1 MGRGSSNK
9 KNGKVVRMRVEVK
22 WVWSSHFCVVF
33 QIMATVTNSVSQN
46 GIFEEWKELES
57 DPGVFSLLIED
68 YGVRGVKVEEIYDIS
83 RRIETKVYG
92 FVFLFRYVLGDR
104 RARKA
109 ARDLI
114 SEDTY
119 VFDTDMV
126 NNMFF
131 AHQIINNSCATHAL
145 LSVLLNCEDIN
156 LGPNLTRL
164 KKFSKGLDPESK
176 GLAISN
182 VPELSC
188 AHNRHA
194 KPSQLMVSPM
204 VSIRRGS
211 VMSSAH
217 ALLPETYHFVSFV
230 PINGRLIELDG
241 LKELPI
247 DHGPWDEKEEW
258 TDLFQRTVSERLARS
273 PDCLFN
279 LMAVV
284 PDPIPEISEKLKSL
298 QSKLDELLEHA
309 IKLAKAVAEKELDSS
324 FTSHAHSLVKK
335 ENVTGEAGSTSL
347 VKEESNTGN
356 QPSDSTTTDNVQRA
370 PFGPPSKNPDRK
382 STNDS
387 IKRLSGP
394 PTVAGEASDS
404 RKDESTKAKKEKR
417 DEMVILEEVARS
429 LPVDDENL
437 SEIANKE
444 VDYSSLDLETQ
455 LRIATARVVV
465 HSKEVENWKHK
476 LKDELETKQRY
487 HVEHSRR
494 THNYDPLIT
503 EFIKMLAHNNQLPN
517 RLLKRPSNSQSFT
530 GHKRKVN
537 SKSEKV
543 SNGKKV
549 KTTLLVNGTK
559 VN

>member
-1 MGRGSSNK
+1 
-9 KNGKVVRMRVEVK
+9 
-22 WVWSSHFCVVF
+22 
-33 QIMATVTNSVSQN
+33 MATNNSVSASHGQN
-46 GIFEEWKELES
+46 CVFEEWKELES

-83 RRIETKVYG
+83 RKFETKVYG

-109 ARDLI
+109 ARDLVA
-114 SEDTY
+114 EDTY
-119 VFDTDMV
+119 VFDMDMV
-126 NNMFF
+126 NDMFF
-131 AHQIINNSCATHAL
+131 AHQIIDNSCATHAL
-145 LSVLLNCEDIN
+145 LSVLLNCEDVD

-164 KKFSKGLDPESK
+164 KNFSKGLNPESK

-182 VPELSC
+182 MLELSR
-188 AHNRHA
+188 AHNKHA

-204 VSIRRGS
+204 ISARRGS

-247 DHGPWDEKEEW
+247 DHGPWGEEEEW

-284 PDPIPEISEKLKSL
+284 PDPIPDISERLKSL
-298 QSKLDELLEHA
+298 QRKQDQLLEQVVR
-309 IKLAKAVAEKELDSS
+309 LAKEFAEWEVEQPTPQPAASGVVPGKQESVTGETSQTSS
-324 FTSHAHSLVKK
+324 VKK
-335 ENVTGEAGSTSL
+335 EE
-347 VKEESNTGN
+347 EESSEEK
-356 QPSDSTTTDNVQRA
+356 QPNDAMNSDQEPSALPTPLQQSEDKAILKSNESAKTEGESTTE
-370 PFGPPSKNPDRK
+370 GKE
-382 STNDS
+382 
-387 IKRLSGP
+387 
-394 PTVAGEASDS
+394 GE
-404 RKDESTKAKKEKR
+404 KDELKVKKEKR
-417 DEMVILEEVARS
+417 EDADILQEVAKT
-429 LPVDDENL
+429 LPKDVEEL
-437 SEIANKE
+437 TKIADQE
-444 VDYSSLDLETQ
+444 LDPSGSDLGEQ
-455 LRIATARVVV
+455 LRIATAKVVT
-465 HSKEVENWKHK
+465 HNKEVEVWKHK
-476 LKDELETKQRY
+476 LKEELETKQRY

-517 RLLKRPSNSQSFT
+517 RLIKRPSNAQSVS
-530 GHKRKVN
+530 GHKRKGN
-537 SKSEKV
+537 TSK
-543 SNGKKV
+543 SNGKKI

>member
-1 MGRGSSNK
+1 M
-9 KNGKVVRMRVEVK
+9 VIPLQVD
-22 WVWSSHFCVVF
+22 VF

-46 GIFEEWKELES
+46 GVFEEWKELES

-83 RRIETKVYG
+83 RKIETKVYG

-145 LSVLLNCEDIN
+145 LSVLLNCEDID

-188 AHNRHA
+188 AHNKHA
-194 KPSQLMVSPM
+194 KPSQLMASPM
-204 VSIRRGS
+204 VSMRRGS

-284 PDPIPEISEKLKSL
+284 PDPIPEISEKLKLL
-298 QSKLDELLEHA
+298 QTRLDEFLEHA
-309 IKLAKAVAEKELDSS
+309 IKFAKALAEKELECS
-324 FTSHAHSLVKK
+324 FSNSAHSLVKK
-335 ENVTGEAGSTSL
+335 ENVTGETGTTAL
-347 VKEESNTGN
+347 VKEESSTGN
-356 QPSDSTTTDNVQRA
+356 QPSGSTTTNNVKRE
-370 PFGPPSKNPDRK
+370 PFGSPTNNSDRK
-382 STNDS
+382 STREENDS
-387 IKRLSGP
+387 VKILSGP
-394 PTVAGEASDS
+394 PTVKSVAEDS
-404 RKDESTKAKKEKR
+404 GSTKIQKEKR
-417 DEMVILEEVARS
+417 EETVILEEVARS
-429 LPVDDENL
+429 LPVDSEQL
-437 SEIANKE
+437 SEIANRE
-444 VDYSSLDLETQ
+444 VDDSSLDLETQ
-455 LRIATARVVV
+455 LKIATARVVKRN
-465 HSKEVENWKHK
+465 KEVENWKHK
-476 LKDELETKQRY
+476 LRDELETKQRY

-494 THNYDPLIT
+494 THNYDPLIS

-530 GHKRKVN
+530 GHKRKAN
-537 SKSEKV
+537 NKSEKA

>member
-1 MGRGSSNK
+1 
-9 KNGKVVRMRVEVK
+9 
-22 WVWSSHFCVVF
+22 
-33 QIMATVTNSVSQN
+33 MATNNSVTASHGQN
-46 GIFEEWKELES
+46 GVFEEWKELES

-83 RRIETKVYG
+83 RKIETKVYG

-109 ARDLI
+109 ARDLAA
-114 SEDTY
+114 EDMY

-126 NNMFF
+126 NDMFF

-145 LSVLLNCEDIN
+145 LSVLLNCEDVD

-164 KKFSKGLDPESK
+164 KTFSKGLNPESK

-182 VPELSC
+182 MLELSR
-188 AHNRHA
+188 AHNKHA
-194 KPSQLMVSPM
+194 KPSQSMVTPM
-204 VSIRRGS
+204 ISARRGS

-247 DHGPWDEKEEW
+247 DHGPWGEMEEW

-284 PDPIPEISEKLKSL
+284 PDPIPEISEQLKSL
-298 QSKLDELLEHA
+298 QRKQDQLLQQVVR
-309 IKLAKAVAEKELDSS
+309 LAEEFAEKEVQQPSRQPVSVPVKQESETCETGQASS
-324 FTSHAHSLVKK
+324 VKK
-335 ENVTGEAGSTSL
+335 EEEDS
-347 VKEESNTGN
+347 KEK
-356 QPSDSTTTDNVQRA
+356 QPSDSSSCQEHSVLPMPVQQHSDDKA
-370 PFGPPSKNPDRK
+370 IPK
-382 STNDS
+382 S
-387 IKRLSGP
+387 
-394 PTVAGEASDS
+394 
-404 RKDESTKAKKEKR
+404 DESVKIAGGSSAEGQEDEKEDGIKVKKEKR
-417 DEMVILEEVARS
+417 EDMDILQEVARA
-429 LPVDDENL
+429 LPKDGEELTKIADQ
-437 SEIANKE
+437 EI
-444 VDYSSLDLETQ
+444 DPSSLDLGEQ
-455 LRIATARVVV
+455 LRIATAKVVA
-465 HSKEVENWKHK
+465 HNKEVEVWKHK
-476 LKDELETKQRY
+476 LKEELETKQQY
-487 HVEHSRR
+487 HIEHSRR
-494 THNYDPLIT
+494 THDYDPLVT

-517 RLLKRPSNSQSFT
+517 RLIKRPSNAQSVS
-530 GHKRKVN
+530 GHKRKGN
-537 SKSEKV
+537 SSK
-543 SNGKKV
+543 SNGKKI

>member
-1 MGRGSSNK
+1 
-9 KNGKVVRMRVEVK
+9 
-22 WVWSSHFCVVF
+22 
-33 QIMATVTNSVSQN
+33 MATNNSMSASHGQN
-46 GIFEEWKELES
+46 GVFEEWKELES

-83 RRIETKVYG
+83 RKFDTKVYG

-109 ARDLI
+109 ARDLV

-126 NNMFF
+126 NDMFF

-145 LSVLLNCEDIN
+145 LSVLLNCEDVD
-156 LGPNLTRL
+156 LGPNLTKL
-164 KKFSKGLDPESK
+164 KNFSKGLNPESK

-182 VPELSC
+182 MLELSC
-188 AHNRHA
+188 AHNKHA
-194 KPSQLMVSPM
+194 KPSQLMMSPM
-204 VSIRRGS
+204 ISTRRGS

-247 DHGPWDEKEEW
+247 DHGPWGEMEEW

-284 PDPIPEISEKLKSL
+284 PDPIPEISERLKSL
-298 QSKLDELLEHA
+298 QRKQDQLLEQVARLAKEFAEREVKQSTPQPTADDVDVKQKSGTGEIGLASSIKKEEVEEDSKEKQANDASSSEREQSVLPTPPQQSDDKAIPKSDKSANIEDGSSTATAEGKESEKKDEL
-309 IKLAKAVAEKELDSS
+309 KV
-324 FTSHAHSLVKK
+324 
-335 ENVTGEAGSTSL
+335 
-347 VKEESNTGN
+347 
-356 QPSDSTTTDNVQRA
+356 
-370 PFGPPSKNPDRK
+370 
-382 STNDS
+382 
-387 IKRLSGP
+387 
-394 PTVAGEASDS
+394 
-404 RKDESTKAKKEKR
+404 KKEKR
-417 DEMVILEEVARS
+417 EDTDILQEVARS
-429 LPVDDENL
+429 LPRDGEEL
-437 SEIANKE
+437 TKIADQE
-444 VDYSSLDLETQ
+444 LDPSSLDFGEQ
-455 LRIATARVVV
+455 LRIATAKVVA
-465 HSKEVENWKHK
+465 HNKEVEVWKHK
-476 LKDELETKQRY
+476 LKEELETKQRY

-517 RLLKRPSNSQSFT
+517 RLIKRPSNAQSVS
-530 GHKRKVN
+530 GQKRKGN
-537 SKSEKV
+537 SSK
-543 SNGKKV
+543 SNGKKI

>member
-1 MGRGSSNK
+1 
-9 KNGKVVRMRVEVK
+9 
-22 WVWSSHFCVVF
+22 
-33 QIMATVTNSVSQN
+33 MATNNSVSNQN
-46 GIFEEWKELES
+46 GVFEEWKELES

-83 RRIETKVYG
+83 RKFDTKVYG

-114 SEDTY
+114 TEDTY

-126 NNMFF
+126 NDMFF
-131 AHQIINNSCATHAL
+131 AHQIIENSCATHAL
-145 LSVLLNCEDIN
+145 LSVLLNCDDVD

-164 KKFSKGLDPESK
+164 KSFSKGLNPESK

-182 VPELSC
+182 MPELSH
-188 AHNRHA
+188 AHNKHA
-194 KPSQLMVSPM
+194 KPSQLMATPIVS
-204 VSIRRGS
+204 SRRGS

-247 DHGPWDEKEEW
+247 DHGPWGEMEEW

-284 PDPIPEISEKLKSL
+284 PDQIPEISKRLKSL
-298 QSKLDELLEHA
+298 QQKQDQLLEQA
-309 IKLAKAVAEKELDSS
+309 IGLANEVAKREVQSEQSEPTAV
-324 FTSHAHSLVKK
+324 LVKQ
-335 ENVTGEAGSTSL
+335 ENQTAEMSL
-347 VKEESNTGN
+347 SKEEKKGTEKH
-356 QPSDSTTTDNVQRA
+356 QSDGSSAQECNILPALPQLADAKPLSKSDDSAKVTD
-370 PFGPPSKNPDRK
+370 K
-382 STNDS
+382 SVVEGRDNET
-387 IKRLSGP
+387 K
-394 PTVAGEASDS
+394 EAM
-404 RKDESTKAKKEKR
+404 KVKKEKR
-417 DEMVILEEVARS
+417 TDTEILQ
-429 LPVDDENL
+429 
-437 SEIANKE
+437 EIARALPKDGKE
-444 VDYSSLDLETQ
+444 LSKFASQDLDDPSLDLEVC
-455 LRIATARVVV
+455 LRIATAKVVS
-465 HSKEVENWKHK
+465 HNKEMEVWKQM
-476 LKDELETKQRY
+476 LKEELETKQRY

-517 RLLKRPSNSQSFT
+517 RLIKRPSYSQSLS
-530 GHKRKVN
+530 GHKRKGN
-537 SKSEKV
+537 SSKA
-543 SNGKKV
+543 NGKKL

-559 VN
+559 VT

>member
-1 MGRGSSNK
+1 
-9 KNGKVVRMRVEVK
+9 
-22 WVWSSHFCVVF
+22 
-33 QIMATVTNSVSQN
+33 MATNNSLSVSHGQN
-46 GIFEEWKELES
+46 GVFEEWKELES

-68 YGVRGVKVEEIYDIS
+68 YGVHGVKVEEIYDIS
-83 RRIETKVYG
+83 RKIDTKVYG

-109 ARDLI
+109 ARDLVT
-114 SEDTY
+114 EDTY

-126 NNMFF
+126 NDMFF

-145 LSVLLNCEDIN
+145 LSVLLNCEDVD

-164 KKFSKGLDPESK
+164 KNFSKGLNPESK

-182 VPELSC
+182 MLELSR
-188 AHNRHA
+188 AHNKHA
-194 KPSQLMVSPM
+194 KPSQLMMSPM
-204 VSIRRGS
+204 ISTRRGS
-211 VMSSAH
+211 VISSAH

-247 DHGPWDEKEEW
+247 DHGPWGEMEEW

-284 PDPIPEISEKLKSL
+284 PDPIPEISERLKSL
-298 QSKLDELLEHA
+298 QRKQDQLLEQVVR
-309 IKLAKAVAEKELDSS
+309 LAKEFADREIEQFSPQPTTGDVS
-324 FTSHAHSLVKK
+324 VKR
-335 ENVTGEAGSTSL
+335 ESETGEAGQM
-347 VKEESNTGN
+347 VAIKKEEEEESQEKPPNDAS
-356 QPSDSTTTDNVQRA
+356 SDGERSVLPTPLQQSEDKTPIA
-370 PFGPPSKNPDRK
+370 K
-382 STNDS
+382 SDESAKIDGSSATAEG
-387 IKRLSGP
+387 KEG
-394 PTVAGEASDS
+394 GE
-404 RKDESTKAKKEKR
+404 KDEIKVKKEKR
-417 DEMVILEEVARS
+417 EDTDILQEVART
-429 LPVDDENL
+429 LPKDGEELNK
-437 SEIANKE
+437 IADQE
-444 VDYSSLDLETQ
+444 LDPSSLDFGEQ
-455 LRIATARVVV
+455 LRIATAKVVA
-465 HSKEVENWKHK
+465 HNREVEVWKHK
-476 LKDELETKQRY
+476 LKEELETKQQY

-517 RLLKRPSNSQSFT
+517 RLIKRPSNTQSVS
-530 GHKRKVN
+530 GQKRKGN
-537 SKSEKV
+537 SSK
-543 SNGKKV
+543 SNGKKI

>member
-1 MGRGSSNK
+1 
-9 KNGKVVRMRVEVK
+9 
-22 WVWSSHFCVVF
+22 
-33 QIMATVTNSVSQN
+33 MATNNSVSVSHGQN
-46 GIFEEWKELES
+46 GVFEEWKELES

-68 YGVRGVKVEEIYDIS
+68 YGVRGVKVEEVYDIT
-83 RRIETKVYG
+83 RKIETKVYG

-109 ARDLI
+109 ARDLV

-126 NNMFF
+126 NDMFF

-145 LSVLLNCEDIN
+145 LSVLLNCEDVE

-164 KKFSKGLDPESK
+164 KNFSKGLNPESK

-182 VPELSC
+182 MLELSQ
-188 AHNRHA
+188 AHNKHA

-204 VSIRRGS
+204 ISARRGS

-247 DHGPWDEKEEW
+247 DHGPWGEMEEW

-284 PDPIPEISEKLKSL
+284 PDLIPEISDRLKSL
-298 QSKLDELLEHA
+298 QQKQDQLLEQVVR
-309 IKLAKAVAEKELDSS
+309 LAKEFAERE
-324 FTSHAHSLVKK
+324 VKHPCPQPTGGVPVK
-335 ENVTGEAGSTSL
+335 QESETGETGQTSS
-347 VKEESNTGN
+347 VKEEEEDSKENQK
-356 QPSDSTTTDNVQRA
+356 QPSDTISDQERSVLPTPPQQSEDKSIPKSDESAKIEGASTA
-370 PFGPPSKNPDRK
+370 EGKE
-382 STNDS
+382 
-387 IKRLSGP
+387 
-394 PTVAGEASDS
+394 GE
-404 RKDESTKAKKEKR
+404 KDEIKVKKEKR
-417 DEMVILEEVARS
+417 EDTDILQEVAKA
-429 LPVDDENL
+429 LPKDGEKL
-437 SEIANKE
+437 TKIADQE
-444 VDYSSLDLETQ
+444 LDPGSLDLEEQ
-455 LRIATARVVV
+455 LRIATAKVVA
-465 HSKEVENWKHK
+465 HNKEIEIWKHK
-476 LKDELETKQRY
+476 LKEELETKQQY
-487 HVEHSRR
+487 HIEHSRR

-517 RLLKRPSNSQSFT
+517 RLIKRPSNTQSVS
-530 GHKRKVN
+530 GHKRKGN
-537 SKSEKV
+537 SSK
-543 SNGKKV
+543 SNGKKI

>member
-1 MGRGSSNK
+1 
-9 KNGKVVRMRVEVK
+9 
-22 WVWSSHFCVVF
+22 
-33 QIMATVTNSVSQN
+33 MATSNSSLAAPLSQN
-46 GIFEEWKELES
+46 GVFEEWKELES

-68 YGVRGVKVEEIYDIS
+68 YGVRGVKVEEVYDVS

-109 ARDLI
+109 ARDLV

-145 LSVLLNCEDIN
+145 LSVLLNCEDID
-156 LGPNLTRL
+156 LGPNLTKL

-182 VPELSC
+182 MVELSC
-188 AHNRHA
+188 AHNKHA
-194 KPSQLMVSPM
+194 KPSQLMTSPM
-204 VSIRRGS
+204 FSTRRGS

-247 DHGPWDEKEEW
+247 DHGPWGEMEEW
-258 TDLFQRTVSERLARS
+258 SDLFQRTVSERLARS

-279 LMAVV
+279 LMAIV
-284 PDPIPEISEKLKSL
+284 PDPIPEISERLKLL
-298 QSKLDELLEHA
+298 QSEQDQLLEQTV
-309 IKLAKAVAEKELDSS
+309 KLAQELAERETQFCSSKQVEEMGKTGTSKEECQDENQKNDSS
-324 FTSHAHSLVKK
+324 SQEHFAEPPQVSDGKSTTEGNDPKKTSSGSNVEGRESERDGTTVKK
-335 ENVTGEAGSTSL
+335 ELREDT
-347 VKEESNTGN
+347 
-356 QPSDSTTTDNVQRA
+356 
-370 PFGPPSKNPDRK
+370 
-382 STNDS
+382 
-387 IKRLSGP
+387 
-394 PTVAGEASDS
+394 
-404 RKDESTKAKKEKR
+404 
-417 DEMVILEEVARS
+417 VILKEVARA
-429 LPVDDENL
+429 LPEENEGL
-437 SEIANKE
+437 NEIASRE
-444 VDYSSLDLETQ
+444 LDPSLDLETRLQ
-455 LRIATARVVV
+455 IATAKVVV
-465 HSKEVENWKHK
+465 HNKEVECWKHK
-476 LKDELETKQRY
+476 LKEELETKQRY
-487 HVEHSRR
+487 HIEHSRR
-494 THNYDPLIT
+494 THDYDPLIT
-503 EFIKMLAHNNQLPN
+503 EFIRMLANNNQLPS
-517 RLLKRPSNSQSFT
+517 RLIKRPSNAQSVA
-530 GHKRKVN
+530 GQKRKAN
-537 SKSEKV
+537 NKSEKV

>member
-1 MGRGSSNK
+1 MN
-9 KNGKVVRMRVEVK
+9 V
-22 WVWSSHFCVVF
+22 SHG
-33 QIMATVTNSVSQN
+33 QN
-46 GIFEEWKELES
+46 GVFEEWKELES

-83 RRIETKVYG
+83 RKFDTKVYG

-109 ARDLI
+109 ARDLV

-126 NNMFF
+126 NDMFF

-145 LSVLLNCEDIN
+145 LSVLLNCEDVD
-156 LGPNLTRL
+156 LGPNLTKL
-164 KKFSKGLDPESK
+164 KNFSKGLNPESK

-182 VPELSC
+182 MLELSR
-188 AHNRHA
+188 AHNKHA

-204 VSIRRGS
+204 ISTRRGS

-247 DHGPWDEKEEW
+247 DHGPWGEMEEW

-284 PDPIPEISEKLKSL
+284 PDPIPEISERLKSL
-298 QSKLDELLEHA
+298 QQKQDQLLEQVA
-309 IKLAKAVAEKELDSS
+309 RLAKEFAEREVEQSTPQPTTEDVAVKQKSETDEIGLVSS
-324 FTSHAHSLVKK
+324 IKK
-335 ENVTGEAGSTSL
+335 EEEEEGDSKDTQPNDVGGDGERSVLPAPPQQSDDKASHKSDESAKIEGGSAAAEG
-347 VKEESNTGN
+347 K
-356 QPSDSTTTDNVQRA
+356 DSE
-370 PFGPPSKNPDRK
+370 K
-382 STNDS
+382 
-387 IKRLSGP
+387 
-394 PTVAGEASDS
+394 
-404 RKDESTKAKKEKR
+404 KDEIKVKKEKR
-417 DEMVILEEVARS
+417 EDTEILQEVARS
-429 LPVDDENL
+429 LPKDGEEL
-437 SEIANKE
+437 TKIADQE
-444 VDYSSLDLETQ
+444 LDPSSSDFGEQ
-455 LRIATARVVV
+455 LRIATAKVVT
-465 HSKEVENWKHK
+465 HNREVEVWKHK
-476 LKDELETKQRY
+476 LKEELETKQRY

-517 RLLKRPSNSQSFT
+517 RLIKRPSNAQSVS
-530 GHKRKVN
+530 GQKRKGN
-537 SKSEKV
+537 SSK

>member
-1 MGRGSSNK
+1 
-9 KNGKVVRMRVEVK
+9 
-22 WVWSSHFCVVF
+22 
-33 QIMATVTNSVSQN
+33 MATVTNSVSQN
-46 GIFEEWKELES
+46 GVFEEWKELES

-83 RRIETKVYG
+83 RKIETKVYG

-145 LSVLLNCEDIN
+145 LSVLLNCEDIE
-156 LGPNLTRL
+156 LGQNLTRL
-164 KKFSKGLDPESK
+164 KNFSKGLDPESK

-182 VPELSC
+182 VPDLSC
-188 AHNRHA
+188 AHNKHA

-204 VSIRRGS
+204 VSMRRGS

-258 TDLFQRTVSERLARS
+258 TDLFQRIVSERLARS

-298 QSKLDELLEHA
+298 QTKLDEFLEHA
-309 IKLAKAVAEKELDSS
+309 IKLAKAVAEKELECNFSS
-324 FTSHAHSLVKK
+324 SAHSLVKK
-335 ENVTGEAGSTSL
+335 ENVTGETGTTALVKEKSSTDNQPSGSTSTEN
-347 VKEESNTGN
+347 VRREPFES
-356 QPSDSTTTDNVQRA
+356 PSS
-370 PFGPPSKNPDRK
+370 SSDRK
-382 STNDS
+382 STSEGNDS
-387 IKRLSGP
+387 IEMSGGP
-394 PTVAGEASDS
+394 STVEDAAADS
-404 RKDESTKAKKEKR
+404 ITKKEKR
-417 DEMVILEEVARS
+417 EETVILEEVARS
-429 LPVDDENL
+429 LPVDSEQL
-437 SEIANKE
+437 SEIAGKE
-444 VDYSSLDLETQ
+444 ANDSSLDLETQ
-455 LRIATARVVV
+455 LQIATARVVV
-465 HSKEVENWKHK
+465 HNKEVENWKHK
-476 LKDELETKQRY
+476 LRDELETKQRY

-494 THNYDPLIT
+494 THNYDPLIS

-517 RLLKRPSNSQSFT
+517 RLLKRPSNAQSFT
-530 GHKRKVN
+530 GQKRKAN
-537 SKSEKV
+537 NKSEKT

>member
-1 MGRGSSNK
+1 
-9 KNGKVVRMRVEVK
+9 
-22 WVWSSHFCVVF
+22 
-33 QIMATVTNSVSQN
+33 MATSTNSSSSVPQN
-46 GIFEEWKELES
+46 GVFEEWKELES

-68 YGVRGVKVEEIYDIS
+68 YGVRGVKVEEIYDLS
-83 RRIETKVYG
+83 TKMENKVYG

-119 VFDTDMV
+119 VYDTDMV

-145 LSVLLNCEDIN
+145 LSVLLNCEDVD

-164 KKFSKGLDPESK
+164 KHFSKGLDPESK

-182 VPELSC
+182 MPELSH
-188 AHNRHA
+188 AHNKHA
-194 KPSQLMVSPM
+194 KPSQMVATPL
-204 VSIRRGS
+204 VSSRRGS
-211 VMSSAH
+211 VVSSAH

-230 PINGRLIELDG
+230 PLSGRLIELDG

-247 DHGPWDEKEEW
+247 DHGPWGEMEDW
-258 TDLFQRTVSERLARS
+258 TDLFQRVVSERLARS

-284 PDPIPEISEKLKSL
+284 PDLIPEISERLKSL
-298 QSKLDELLEHA
+298 QSKQEELLQQAMRLAEQLA
-309 IKLAKAVAEKELDSS
+309 EEEVQQIVKPDEKTGNTGQAGSTKEESSDVKLQKDVSTGEPDNKLETDQPKPSDGSTAVKSEEPSS
-324 FTSHAHSLVKK
+324 KGEVSEQEVKKMLLMKVKK
-335 ENVTGEAGSTSL
+335 EEM
-347 VKEESNTGN
+347 
-356 QPSDSTTTDNVQRA
+356 
-370 PFGPPSKNPDRK
+370 RK
-382 STNDS
+382 V
-387 IKRLSGP
+387 P
-394 PTVAGEASDS
+394 E
-404 RKDESTKAKKEKR
+404 
-417 DEMVILEEVARS
+417 ILEEISRT
-429 LPVDDENL
+429 LPTDSEQLN
-437 SEIANKE
+437 EIASQE
-444 VDYSSLDLETQ
+444 IDSSLAVEKQ
-455 LRIATARVVV
+455 LRVATAKVVV
-465 HSKEVENWKHK
+465 HNKELETWKHK

-494 THNYDPLIT
+494 THDYDPLIT
-503 EFIKMLAHNNQLPN
+503 EFIRLLAHNNQLPT
-517 RLLKRPSNSQSFT
+517 RLIKRPSNAQSIT
-530 GHKRKVN
+530 GQKRKGN
-537 SKSEKV
+537 NKSDKV

>member
-1 MGRGSSNK
+1 
-9 KNGKVVRMRVEVK
+9 
-22 WVWSSHFCVVF
+22 
-33 QIMATVTNSVSQN
+33 MATLTNSSLSVSQN
-46 GIFEEWKELES
+46 GVFEEWKELES

-83 RRIETKVYG
+83 RKIETKVYG

-119 VFDTDMV
+119 VYDTDMV
-126 NNMFF
+126 NDMFF

-145 LSVLLNCEDIN
+145 LSVLLNCEDVD

-182 VPELSC
+182 VLELSC
-188 AHNRHA
+188 AHNKHA
-194 KPSQLMVSPM
+194 KPSQLTVSPM
-204 VSIRRGS
+204 VSARRGS

-284 PDPIPEISEKLKSL
+284 PDLIPEISEKLKSL
-298 QSKLDELLEHA
+298 QSKMDELLEQA
-309 IKLAKAVAEKELDSS
+309 IKLAKTVAENEMQSS
-324 FTSHAHSLVKK
+324 SSQTPCTPVKQ
-335 ENVTGEAGSTSL
+335 ENKTGETGQDKEEGGNDNRPKDSTTADSVQGNPLEPSQNHPDEKPKDEGNDSPNKTSGGSTSTAVEGETL
-347 VKEESNTGN
+347 EPGKEE
-356 QPSDSTTTDNVQRA
+356 TTKV
-370 PFGPPSKNPDRK
+370 
-382 STNDS
+382 
-387 IKRLSGP
+387 
-394 PTVAGEASDS
+394 
-404 RKDESTKAKKEKR
+404 KKEKR
-417 DEMVILEEVARS
+417 EETVVLEEVARS
-429 LPVDDENL
+429 LPVDSEQL
-437 SEIANKE
+437 SEIADKE
-444 VDYSSLDLETQ
+444 VDDSSLEVEAR
-455 LRIATARVVV
+455 LRIATAKVVT
-465 HSKEVENWKHK
+465 HNKEVETWKHK
-476 LKDELETKQRY
+476 FRDELETKQRY

-517 RLLKRPSNSQSFT
+517 RLLKRPSNAQSFT
-530 GHKRKVN
+530 GQKRKAN
-537 SKSEKV
+537 NKSDKV